1 MSATQH
7 LVEVRDAIMLAF
19 TNHMAPLKCGVYW
32 HDGPFDDDALEMY
45 SVKAP
50 CIVLAIEG
58 DKSKPMGG
66 SIRVEQAWRAFV
78 VTGRKPELKK
88 GAANLF
94 VHEHMLRLLHN
105 APWGEKN
112 PSDVEGRNL
121 YSSEVEMSGLS
132 LWKTG
137 WMQVVSIPPE
147 LSYDSL
153 DNFLRLYVENTEARP
168 TEEAAEPQVH
178 TQHINLEG
186 PT

>member
-7 LVEVRDAIMLAF
+7 LVTLRDTIVTAF
-19 TNHMAPLKCGVYW
+19 EQHLAPLKVTVYW
-32 HDGPFDDDALEMY
+32 HDGPFGEDELENY

-50 CIVLAIEG
+50 CVVLAIEG
-58 DKSKPMGG
+58 GKSKPMGG
-66 SIRVEQAWRAFV
+66 SIREEQQWRAFV
-78 VTGRKPELKK
+78 ITKRKPELTK

-94 VHEHMLRLLHN
+94 IYEHTLRLLHN
-105 APWGEKN
+105 STWGEKN
-112 PSDVEGRNL
+112 PSDVQGNNL
-121 YSSEVEMSGLS
+121 YSSEVDMSGLS
-132 LWKTG
+132 LWKIG

-168 TEEAAEPQVH
+168 TEEPAEPQVH